1 MQSALR
7 TVERRWAMTKLVR
20 PYMRP
25 SMPRCTSFVIAHRLS
40 TVRNA
45 DCIVVL
51 EQGRIIERGSHDELI
66 AKKGK
71 YYQLYTGNLAEN

>member
-1 MQSALR
+1 MDVLMYGR
-7 TVERRWAMTKLVR
+7 
-20 PYMRP
+20 
-25 SMPRCTSFVIAHRLS
+25 TSFVIAHRLS